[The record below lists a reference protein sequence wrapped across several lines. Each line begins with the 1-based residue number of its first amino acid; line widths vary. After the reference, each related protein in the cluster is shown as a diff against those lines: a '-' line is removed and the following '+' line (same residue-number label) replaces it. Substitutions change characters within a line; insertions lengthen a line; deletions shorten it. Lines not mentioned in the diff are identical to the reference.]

1 MSHGRYRLRL
11 LVFLVIASLGTT
23 IVGVQY
29 VGLDRYLWNRPI
41 QVRATT
47 AHAGG
52 IFPNAEVTYRG
63 VAVGR
68 VDAVELTDDGVS
80 IVMALEPDSEVPRDV
95 RAVVENRS
103 AIGEQYVDLQPNQV
117 GEPFLADGDVIERG
131 ETDIPP
137 RLDGVLLSVQEL
149 VESVDRR
156 ALRTVVAEVGKGLGG
171 LGPELRTIVEE
182 TDNIVEDLTIALPDT
197 REVLSNGRTVLGTQ
211 RDTSRA
217 LEAWARDLE
226 LVTDEVAAA
235 DDSVR
240 SLIRETSATLPDVID
255 LVKDN
260 DQQLPLLMQDLLTVG
275 DIVEA
280 RLDGVRVFLVA
291 FPRLIQNTFNV
302 VQGDGFVHFDVA
314 LDYSSG
320 VCTSEGYSGTV
331 KSVQAEPVEELG
343 NPDKRANLNAYC
355 AEPPGS
361 STTVRGSQN
370 VPKLPGDT
378 YDPATQKVDNPR
390 LGKLGPDDVPTRS
403 YEDGGRS
410 EKSTYASLPGSV
422 VLNQR
427 TGVVSGPDG
436 PLLVLGRMDAP
447 ESQAVSWQDL
457 LVGSL
462 SRRGSS

>member
-1 MSHGRYRLRL
+1 
-11 LVFLVIASLGTT
+11 
-23 IVGVQY
+23 
-29 VGLDRYLWNRPI
+29 
-41 QVRATT
+41 
-47 AHAGG
+47 
-52 IFPNAEVTYRG
+52 
-63 VAVGR
+63 
-68 VDAVELTDDGVS
+68 
-80 IVMALEPDSEVPRDV
+80 
-95 RAVVENRS
+95 
-103 AIGEQYVDLQPNQV
+103 
-117 GEPFLADGDVIERG
+117 
-131 ETDIPP
+131 
-137 RLDGVLLSVQEL
+137 
-149 VESVDRR
+149 VDRR

-171 LGPELRTIVEE
+171 LGPELRTIVEQ
-182 TDNIVEDLTIALPDT
+182 TDNIVEDLTVALPDT
-197 REVLSNGRTVLGTQ
+197 REVLINGRTVLGTQ
-211 RDTSRA
+211 RDTSRS

-410 EKSTYASLPGSV
+410 EKSTDASPPGSV

>member
-280 RLDGVRVFLVA
+280 RLDGARVFLVA
-291 FPRLIQNTFNV
+291 FPRLIQDTFNV
-302 VQGDGFVHFDVA
+302 VQGDGFVHFNVA

-331 KSVQAEPVEELG
+331 KSVQAEPVEQLG